1 MKAKQIS
8 LKRTLAGL
16 LTGAVNGLF
25 GGGGGMVAVPLLKN
39 MLGYDEKNAHATAIL
54 IIAPVCAV
62 SAVTYIVNGY
72 FSADVVFGYFSN
84 KDGLRHRWDLCEHCY
99 DALTRDFR
107 IPVEESEESEL
118 V

>member
-1 MKAKQIS
+1 MKRDDKIFCNQCGKE
-8 LKRTLAGL
+8 LQQQED
-16 LTGAVNGLF
+16 
-25 GGGGGMVAVPLLKN
+25 MVR
-39 MLGYDEKNAHATAIL
+39 E
-54 IIAPVCAV
+54 
-62 SAVTYIVNGY
+62 GY

-99 DALTRDFR
+99 DALTHGFR

>member
-1 MKAKQIS
+1 MKRDDKIFCNQCGKE
-8 LKRTLAGL
+8 LQQQEDMGR
-16 LTGAVNGLF
+16 
-25 GGGGGMVAVPLLKN
+25 
-39 MLGYDEKNAHATAIL
+39 E
-54 IIAPVCAV
+54 
-62 SAVTYIVNGY
+62 GY

-99 DALTRDFR
+99 DALTRGFR

>member
-1 MKAKQIS
+1 MKRDDKIFCNQCGKE
-8 LKRTLAGL
+8 LQQQED
-16 LTGAVNGLF
+16 
-25 GGGGGMVAVPLLKN
+25 MVRE
-39 MLGYDEKNAHATAIL
+39 GYL
-54 IIAPVCAV
+54 
-62 SAVTYIVNGY
+62 
-72 FSADVVFGYFSN
+72 SADVVFGYFSN